1 MDVFDLSDFEFEELE
16 DFEEWSKCE
25 VIRSDDALDKQSGSS
40 SGSTSDDYDSVS
52 LFSNSSFVSNEA
64 PKRKHQDYLNSLT
77 SEELQNLQQ
86 RYKLSR
92 PRIIKSDFRRNFP
105 AMWVNVFNSCSYEYL
120 LRHINTFYEPDVTMQ
135 QRDLRPLERVNA
147 SAENVKSYDLQGRSV
162 LQEFWFKAMNV
173 APDVVCHLKHSFV
186 KVRSDGTSTV
196 RCSFVLNGTKIV
208 QLLDSKDLDHIQIY
222 AQRNAQD
229 AAQAGDG
236 VSATV
241 AAVAAVAPNKIR
253 TVLKRRNPVP
263 STAPIPLSMQEK
275 PLFAARLAGESD
287 PGQGT
292 IKATE
297 LNDRATW
304 SAADTC
310 AQICPKP
317 LVNTA
322 TTPLRE
328 ISEMDSTD
336 AVKRYIQATEAVKQ
350 CTKKKR
356 VRRPKPSQ
364 DWYNLVQDAQKVST
378 LERLRDTTYNIPL
391 ARLKKISTQC
401 HNWSDEDFLRASNS
415 EHEDEGLSYMAHAL
429 RPPSGSNE
437 PAQVVLTAQLDFL
450 CSIEMNFN
458 ADQKIEAIV
467 LNYIT

>member
-1 MDVFDLSDFEFEELE
+1 MIFTHSFPLS
-16 DFEEWSKCE
+16 S
-25 VIRSDDALDKQSGSS
+25 
-40 SGSTSDDYDSVS
+40 STSDDYDSVS
-52 LFSNSSFVSNEA
+52 LFSNSSFLTNVSNLA

-135 QRDLRPLERVNA
+135 QRDLRPCTYILYNEVLSSICTLFPKLHFHFAVERVNA

-229 AAQAGDG
+229 ATQAGDG

-263 STAPIPLSMQEK
+263 STASIPLSMQEK

-287 PGQGT
+287 PGHGT
-292 IKATE
+292 TKATE

-317 LVNTA
+317 LVNTV

-328 ISEMDSTD
+328 ISEMDSTE

>member
-1 MDVFDLSDFEFEELE
+1 M
-16 DFEEWSKCE
+16 
-25 VIRSDDALDKQSGSS
+25 
-40 SGSTSDDYDSVS
+40 
-52 LFSNSSFVSNEA
+52 
-64 PKRKHQDYLNSLT
+64 
-77 SEELQNLQQ
+77 
-86 RYKLSR
+86 
-92 PRIIKSDFRRNFP
+92 
-105 AMWVNVFNSCSYEYL
+105 
-120 LRHINTFYEPDVTMQ
+120 
-135 QRDLRPLERVNA
+135 ERVNA

-222 AQRNAQD
+222 AQKSAQQSAHD
-229 AAQAGDG
+229 AAQAGGDS

-253 TVLKRRNPVP
+253 TVLKRRAPLP
-263 STAPIPLSMQEK
+263 STTSMPLSMQEK

-287 PGQGT
+287 PGPHT
-292 IKATE
+292 TKATE
-297 LNDRATW
+297 FNDRAAW
-304 SAADTC
+304 SPADTC

-317 LVNTA
+317 FINTNA
-322 TTPLRE
+322 TPLRE

-364 DWYNLVQDAQKVST
+364 DWYNLVQDAQNVST

-401 HNWSDEDFLRASNS
+401 HNWSDEDFLRASNIQ
-415 EHEDEGLSYMAHAL
+415 HEDAGLSYKAHAL
-429 RPPSGSNE
+429 RPPTGSDE

-458 ADQKIEAIV
+458 ADQKIETIV